1 MLWVVLALFLQV
13 TPASGQD
20 APVLLEDAVARLQR
34 NVDARETTLAFDET
48 FGYLPSVLKALD
60 IDPSSQSLVFT
71 KTSFQIGR
79 ISPETP
85 RAVYFTDDAYVAWLQ
100 DGESLEISSVD
111 PNLGAV
117 FYTLPQEELAQ
128 PRFER
133 QAYLCHRCHDSYSV
147 TGDGVPRH
155 FMGSAVPDE
164 SGRPAFHEGWTFTDD
179 TTPLE
184 KRWGG
189 WYVTGTH
196 GDQRHLGNMFVEDPA
211 AVTSLDRDKG
221 ANVTDLGE
229 LIDDGPYLVK
239 HSDIVAL
246 MVLEHQVHV
255 QNSMTE
261 VHYVT
266 RREKAEAGELDV
278 ESVAEPLVRALLFA
292 DETPLTDEI
301 RGTSGYAADFEQRG
315 PFDSKGRS
323 LRQFDLETRLFA
335 YPLSYLIYSAS
346 FDALP
351 TEVRRVVYRRLQE
364 LLQSPEP
371 DAVVER
377 LSRQRRADVLEILE
391 ATKPDFAAL
400 RQSGETLHE
409 TPRPSR

>member
-1 MLWVVLALFLQV
+1 MFWVALALFLPV
-13 TPASGQD
+13 THGAEQD
-20 APVLLEDAVARLQR
+20 APVAREDAVARLQR
-34 NVDARETTLAFDET
+34 RVDAGETTLTFDEK
-48 FGYLPSVLKALD
+48 FGYLPAVLRALD
-60 IDPSSQSLVFT
+60 IPASSQSLVFT

-100 DGESLEISSVD
+100 DGKSLEISSVD
-111 PNLGAV
+111 PELGAV
-117 FYTLPQEELAQ
+117 FYTLAQEKPPQS
-128 PRFER
+128 RFER
-133 QAYLCHRCHDSYSV
+133 QGYLCHRCHDSYSV

-155 FMGSAVPDE
+155 FMGSAVPDSE
-164 SGRPAFHEGWTFTDD
+164 GRPAFHEGWTFTDD
-179 TTPLE
+179 TTPLA

-196 GDQRHLGNMFVEDPA
+196 GNQRHLGNMFVEDPA
-211 AVTSLDRDKG
+211 AVTFLDRDKG

-229 LIDDGPYLVK
+229 LIDDEPYLVK

-261 VHYVT
+261 LHYAT
-266 RREKAEAGELDV
+266 RRAKAEGGELDV
-278 ESVAEPLVRALLFA
+278 ESAVEPLVRALLFA

-301 RGTSGYAADFEQRG
+301 HGTSGYAADFERRG

-323 LRQFDLETRLFA
+323 LRQFDLETRLFT
-335 YPLSYLIYSAS
+335 YPLSYMIYTES

-351 TEVRRVVYRRLQE
+351 ADLRNAIYRRLRD
-364 LLQSPEP
+364 LLLSSEP

-377 LSRQRRADVLEILE
+377 LSPERRSDMLEILE
-391 ATKPDFAAL
+391 ATKPDFDQLRPTEAL
-400 RQSGETLHE
+400 SVRGGVA
-409 TPRPSR
+409 P